1 MVNGISISSTF
12 FKPSV
17 SDMLPSV
24 SDMLPTVSD
33 MLLCQTR
40 YLLCQTCYLLC
51 QTWYLLCQTW
61 YLLYQTCYLL
71 CQTCCAVYLDKVY
84 IESKIFPHNTIFSSW
99 VVIKFWS
106 VTAFPHASLHDLDE
120 SMSVLRFEGIIY
132 YLLQTFTRR
141 TSSIQNR
148 FRQTETVFPEK
159 FEMINFEKL

>member
-1 MVNGISISSTF
+1 MIKMVNGISISSTF

-24 SDMLPTVSD
+24 SDML
-33 MLLCQTR
+33 LCQIC
-40 YLLCQTCYLLC
+40 YLLCQTC
-51 QTWYLLCQTW
+51 